1 MEMPMIKECPSPS
14 LKDRLKSSISCFAAH
29 NIPESLGSDDG
40 RRSQTPRPSYAWLKS
55 TAHDLEI
62 RDKCRGLIGREVR
75 TEGAIILPILNTI
88 LRVTRSISRMILTKK
103 MNCRSIILWG
113 DSQPP
118 QIVASGSS
126 AYLLCW
132 KRNNNGSHRYLLS
145 KLEEINDGWFV
156 ERARKLKEISEVL
169 AGPRWKNFIRRFT
182 KVHGFNKKR
191 RTQYQYDPQSYALN
205 FDDGIDK
212 DAEDAFPDFQLDFQL
227 QLGCTKANWGVFD
240 LVLDDSC

>member
-1 MEMPMIKECPSPS
+1 M
-14 LKDRLKSSISCFAAH
+14 SSGCCCFY
-29 NIPESLGSDDG
+29 
-40 RRSQTPRPSYAWLKS
+40 R
-55 TAHDLEI
+55 
-62 RDKCRGLIGREVR
+62 
-75 TEGAIILPILNTI
+75 
-88 LRVTRSISRMILTKK
+88 
-103 MNCRSIILWG
+103 
-113 DSQPP
+113 
-118 QIVASGSS
+118 
-126 AYLLCW
+126 LCW

-212 DAEDAFPDFQLDFQL
+212 DAEDAFPDFSARFSAPV
-227 QLGCTKANWGVFD
+227 GMYKG
-240 LVLDDSC
+240 